1 MYYKQINEKTFAQKC
16 YEVFERSVKDYHA
29 GEGDGKDAVNP
40 YEAGTLEHELYEK
53 NQVDLRQWHLED
65 EIRARD
71 IEPVRALEI
80 KRRIDEL
87 NQQRTA
93 MVERLDD
100 RFVEEFRNVRY
111 QSFARLNTES
121 LGWALDRLSIF
132 AIRSYHL
139 QEEVWRTEMGSER
152 WNVIEP
158 QMAFCTTQIVDLW
171 NAIDQLRD
179 DILAG
184 YRRMPVYRQMK
195 LYAGSD
201 TKSESRQNEGQ
212 K

>member
-1 MYYKQINEKTFAQKC
+1 MSFAQKC

-29 GEGDGKDAVNP
+29 GEECGKAAANP
-40 YEAGTLEHELYEK
+40 YEAGTLEYELYEK

-65 EIRARD
+65 EIRDRN

-87 NQQRTA
+87 NRQRTA

-111 QSFARLNTES
+111 QPFARLNTES

-139 QEEVWRTEMGSER
+139 QEEVWRAEMGSER
-152 WNVIEP
+152 WNVLEP
-158 QMAFCTTQIVDLW
+158 QMAFCTVQIVDLW
-171 NAIDQLRD
+171 NAIDQFRD
-179 DILAG
+179 DIFSG
-184 YRRMPVYRQMK
+184 FRRMPVYRQMK

-201 TKSESRQNEGQ
+201 TKSVLRQNEGRE
-212 K
+212 

>member
-1 MYYKQINEKTFAQKC
+1 MSFAQKC

-29 GEGDGKDAVNP
+29 GEECGKEAANP
-40 YEAGTLEHELYEK
+40 YEAGTLEYELYEK

-65 EIRARD
+65 EIRVQD
-71 IEPVRALEI
+71 IDPVKALEI

-87 NQQRTA
+87 NRQRTA
-93 MVERLDD
+93 LVERLDE

-111 QSFARLNTES
+111 LPGARLNTES

-132 AIRSYHL
+132 AVRVYHME
-139 QEEVWRTEMGSER
+139 QEVWQTEMRSER
-152 WNVIEP
+152 WQVIEP
-158 QMAFCTTQIVDLW
+158 QMVFCAQQIVDLW

-184 YRRMPVYRQMK
+184 RRRMPVYRQMK
-195 LYAGSD
+195 LYADPGSNPVSCR
-201 TKSESRQNEGQ
+201 KKEE
-212 K
+212 